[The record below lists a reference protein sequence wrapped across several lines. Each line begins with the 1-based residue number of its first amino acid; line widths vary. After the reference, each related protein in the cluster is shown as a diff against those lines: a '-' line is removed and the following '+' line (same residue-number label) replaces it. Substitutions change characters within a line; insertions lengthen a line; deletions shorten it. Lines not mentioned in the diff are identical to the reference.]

1 MSSFIKSAKA
11 IIPTL
16 DRVLVQ
22 RAKAQTQT
30 TSGIYIPEK
39 NIQKL
44 NIADVIAVGP
54 GFTDMN
60 GLKITP
66 SVKAGD
72 KVLIPPIGGSPIKV
86 GNEEYLLFRD
96 TDLLAK
102 IEE

>member
-1 MSSFIKSAKA
+1 
-11 IIPTL
+11 
-16 DRVLVQ
+16 
-22 RAKAQTQT
+22 
-30 TSGIYIPEK
+30 
-39 NIQKL
+39 
-44 NIADVIAVGP
+44 
-54 GFTDMN
+54 MN

-86 GNEEYLLFRD
+86 ENEEYLLFRD